1 MFTVHFLHG
10 IVLVLIIMVA
20 VTKKCFTFV
29 CIALILFCV
38 GSKLIMI
45 IIMIMIVIINNFH
58 CAFKHR
64 MFKVPDKIFASDLY
78 VTTHTD
84 RTRIFYRT
92 L

>member
-38 GSKLIMI
+38 GSKLIMTRI
-45 IIMIMIVIINNFH
+45 IIMIVIINDFH
-58 CAFKHR
+58 CSFSNSLIIQQPKTKEIMHR
-64 MFKVPDKIFASDLY
+64 DVL
-78 VTTHTD
+78 
-84 RTRIFYRT
+84 R
-92 L
+92 